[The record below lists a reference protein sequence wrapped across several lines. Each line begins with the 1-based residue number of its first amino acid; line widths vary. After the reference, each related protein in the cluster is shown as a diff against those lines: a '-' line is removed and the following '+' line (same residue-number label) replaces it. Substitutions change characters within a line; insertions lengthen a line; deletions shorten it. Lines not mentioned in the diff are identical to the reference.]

1 MFRSISRR
9 RFAPI
14 FMATILTM
22 SATFTGAA
30 KADSLNRWVTI
41 ENYTGYTIVR
51 FYGSH
56 RDMDTWGRDHLG
68 NEVLPSGYTIDL
80 NFSRDGSGYCI
91 YDFRAEFDDGDVL
104 EKFGV
109 NVCEIGTFTY
119 H

>member
-1 MFRSISRR
+1 MTRSVSRR
-9 RFAPI
+9 RLASLFISTALAMTSAFA
-14 FMATILTM
+14 
-22 SATFTGAA
+22 SAAR
-30 KADSLNRWVTI
+30 ADSLNRWVTI
-41 ENYTGYTIVR
+41 ENNTGFTIVR

-68 NEVLPSGYTIDL
+68 NEVLPDGYSIDI